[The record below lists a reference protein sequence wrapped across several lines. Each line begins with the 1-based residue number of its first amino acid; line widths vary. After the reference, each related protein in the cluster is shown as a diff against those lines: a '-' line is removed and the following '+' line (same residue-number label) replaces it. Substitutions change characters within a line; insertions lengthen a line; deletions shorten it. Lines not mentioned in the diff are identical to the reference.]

1 MKHWLTRALI
11 LTVMPLL
18 LVGSLAVLWQ
28 LKPIAIKSDMLALL
42 TPIADAQSGDKEA
55 LDKAQNFYLAQQQL
69 LGEQQKRLVFSLQ
82 GANSEQAYRDLA
94 QGLAHAGLKVQGQ
107 QPQLTQIIDFY
118 APYRGALMS
127 QEYAQAIGEPAKFN
141 QYFQRQLAQ
150 TASPWLSQ
158 SLSQDMSL
166 ATYSFVSTLS
176 NEQALALVDGK
187 LQGRDEQGEP
197 VWILLAQ
204 TNESVSSIAA
214 TERTVSAIDA
224 LLNQLRQD
232 HPQVQISH
240 SGLLF
245 HNAENATQAKWEMNR
260 FGLAS
265 IVLLSMFVF
274 LSLRGVWPLW
284 VSMLTVSTAILSGLL
299 ALLLLRPEIHLLTLV
314 FATTLIGVAI
324 DYAFH
329 ALVDKAA
336 HKGRYSRALKRGL
349 LLALCSTAIGYLCF
363 LSAPLVLLQD
373 VAIFVVAGLIGA
385 WVFTRF
391 CLAPVAMTLS
401 FRAPVVSSA
410 ERALQWQGQA
420 RRHSGKVYLGL
431 AVLCVLLS
439 GWRMPETN
447 DSIASFNASSAELMA
462 AQAQHQIYLQGSE
475 PVQRL
480 LLKGQDVQQLLRREE
495 QVSAWLRQLGA
506 HTQGLSSALPSL
518 ARQQENAQA
527 YNRAV
532 AAGVFAP
539 LQAFSGKVI
548 APTTIDLLDYDAFAM
563 SPLRAAFAELVH
575 LDGEVYSLLNV
586 SGVSAAQLQAIGA
599 EHDYVAIVDV
609 PGQLSAMLAHFHRG
623 IHLALFL
630 AAVAIVLIFVFSFG
644 WRHGLKMAA
653 WLALSTAL
661 IVSLIA
667 QFSAISVFHT
677 LGLILVLALAVDYFI
692 FYRQGGHSAHTL
704 VAISLS
710 ALSSLAV
717 FAMLIFSKTPAISQF
732 GGAVLLGLLVVYFLA
747 PLSIENNNDKQ

>member
-1 MKHWLTRALI
+1 MKHWVSRALV
-11 LTVMPLL
+11 LTLMPLL
-18 LVGSLAVLWQ
+18 LVAGIALLWQ

-42 TPIADAQSGDKEA
+42 TPVSDEQSGDKQA
-55 LDKAQNFYLAQQQL
+55 QDKAQGFYLAQQKL
-69 LGEQQKRLVFSLQ
+69 LGEQQQRLVFSLQ
-82 GANSEQAYRDLA
+82 GANSEQAYLELA
-94 QGLAHAGLKVQGQ
+94 QGLARAGLKVQEQ

-127 QEYAQAIGEPAKFN
+127 PEYAQAIADPAKFN
-141 QYFQRQLAQ
+141 HYFQRQLAQ

-158 SLSQDMSL
+158 SLSRDMSL

-176 NEQALALVDGK
+176 GEQAMTLVDGK

-204 TNESVSSIAA
+204 THESVSSISA
-214 TERTVSAIDA
+214 TERTAAAIDE
-224 LLNQLRQD
+224 LLNQLQLSY
-232 HPQVQISH
+232 PQVQVRH

-245 HNAENATQAKWEMNR
+245 HNAENASQAKWEMNR
-260 FGLAS
+260 FGIAS
-265 IVLLSMFVF
+265 IVLLSLFVF

-299 ALLLLRPEIHLLTLV
+299 ALLLLRQEIHLLTLV

-329 ALVDKAA
+329 ALADKAA
-336 HKGRYSRALKRGL
+336 QQGRYSHALKRGL

-401 FRAPVVSSA
+401 LRASVVSSA
-410 ERALQWQGQA
+410 ELGLKWQSQA
-420 RRHSGKVYLGL
+420 RRHNGKVYLLL
-431 AVLCVLLS
+431 ALLCVLLS
-439 GWRMPETN
+439 WWRMPASN
-447 DSIASFNASSAELMA
+447 DSIASFNASSADLMDI
-462 AQAQHQIYLQGSE
+462 QAKHQMYLQGSE

-480 LLKGQDVQQLLRREE
+480 ILKGEDVQQLLRREE
-495 QVSAWLRQLGA
+495 QVSAWLQEQGGRV
-506 HTQGLSSALPSL
+506 QGLSRALPSL
-518 ARQQENAQA
+518 ARQQENVAA
-527 YNRAV
+527 YNKAV
-532 AAGVFAP
+532 ASGVFTS
-539 LQAFSGKVI
+539 LQAFSGQVT
-548 APTTIDLLDYDAFAM
+548 APTSAVLLDYDAFIS
-563 SPLRAAFAELVH
+563 SPLSDAFSDVVQ
-575 LDGEVYSLLNV
+575 LDGAVYSLLNV
-586 SGVSAAQLQAIGA
+586 SAVSAVQLQTLGA
-599 EHDYVAIVDV
+599 QDDYVAIVDV

-623 IHLALFL
+623 IHFALLLAT
-630 AAVAIVLIFVFSFG
+630 VAIALIFVFSFG
-644 WRHGLKMAA
+644 WRPGLKMAA
-653 WLALSTAL
+653 WLGLAMAL
-661 IVSLIA
+661 IVSIIA
-667 QFSAISVFHT
+667 QFSTISVFHT

-747 PLSIENNNDKQ
+747 PLSIENNNDE

>member
-1 MKHWLTRALI
+1 MKHWVSRALV
-11 LTVMPLL
+11 LTFMPLL
-18 LVGSLAVLWQ
+18 LVAGIALLWQ

-42 TPIADAQSGDKEA
+42 TPVSNEQSPGKQAQD
-55 LDKAQNFYLAQQQL
+55 FYRAQQQL
-69 LGEQQKRLVFSLQ
+69 LGEQQQRLVFSLQ
-82 GANSEQAYRDLA
+82 GANSEQAYLELA
-94 QGLAHAGLKVQGQ
+94 QGLAHAGLKVQEQ

-127 QEYAQAIGEPAKFN
+127 PEYAQAIADPAQFN
-141 QYFQRQLAQ
+141 HYFQRQLAQ

-158 SLSQDMSL
+158 SLSRDTSL
-166 ATYSFVSTLS
+166 ATYSFVSALS
-176 NEQALALVDGK
+176 GEQALTLVDGK

-204 TNESVSSIAA
+204 THESVSSISA
-214 TERTVSAIDA
+214 TERTAAAIDE
-224 LLNQLRQD
+224 LLDQLQLSYPRV
-232 HPQVQISH
+232 QVRH

-260 FGLAS
+260 FGIAS
-265 IVLLSMFVF
+265 VVLLSLFVF
-274 LSLRGVWPLW
+274 LSLRGAWPLW

-299 ALLLLRPEIHLLTLV
+299 ALLLLRQEIHLLTLV

-329 ALVDKAA
+329 ALADKAA
-336 HKGRYSRALKRGL
+336 QQGRYSRALKRGL

-373 VAIFVVAGLIGA
+373 VAIFVVAGLVGA

-401 FRAPVVSSA
+401 FRASVVSGA
-410 ERALQWQGQA
+410 ELGLKWQSQA
-420 RRHSGKVYLGL
+420 RCHSGKVYLVL
-431 AVLCVLLS
+431 ALLCVLLS
-439 GWRMPETN
+439 WWRMPASN
-447 DSIASFNASSAELMA
+447 DSIASFNASSAELMDT
-462 AQAQHQIYLQGSE
+462 QVKHQMYLQGSE
-475 PVQRL
+475 PIQRL
-480 LLKGQDVQQLLRREE
+480 ILKGEDVQQLLRREE
-495 QVSAWLRQLGA
+495 QVSAWLEEQGA
-506 HTQGLSSALPSL
+506 RAQGLSRALPSL
-518 ARQQENAQA
+518 TRQQENAAA
-527 YNRAV
+527 YNKAV
-532 AAGVFAP
+532 ASGVFTP
-539 LQAFSGKVI
+539 LQAFSGQAI
-548 APTTIDLLDYDAFAM
+548 APTSAALLDYDAFV
-563 SPLRAAFAELVH
+563 SGPLNEAFSDVVH
-575 LDGEVYSLLNV
+575 LDGAVYSLLNV
-586 SGVSAAQLQAIGA
+586 SSVSAAQLQILGT
-599 EHDYVAIVDV
+599 HYDYVAIVDV

-623 IHLALFL
+623 IHLALLL
-630 AAVAIVLIFVFSFG
+630 AAVAIILIFVFSFG

-653 WLALSTAL
+653 WLALATAL
-661 IVSLIA
+661 IVSVIA